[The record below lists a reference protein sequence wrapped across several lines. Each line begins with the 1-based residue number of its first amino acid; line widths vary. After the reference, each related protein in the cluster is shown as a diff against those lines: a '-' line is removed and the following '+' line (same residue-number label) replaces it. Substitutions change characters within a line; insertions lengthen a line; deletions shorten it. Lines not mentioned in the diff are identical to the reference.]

1 MGCIQKEVKMRHHI
15 LSVFLLLLSI
25 AALVGISDTLNGIQG
40 PFSLTG
46 STVADHC
53 HNKAVELQKH
63 VSREIADPN
72 KDEVL
77 SLSDGQALNKCSRST
92 ETAKIQNLKK
102 SSGNG
107 QDITEHV
114 KAVFENGD
122 MEFMESKYQID
133 STEGRGIKANEQI
146 KEAYICAD
154 GRAFF
159 GGEQCP

>member
-1 MGCIQKEVKMRHHI
+1 MHKGSDQMKYHAF
-15 LSVFLLLLSI
+15 SVLLLLLSI

-63 VSREIADPN
+63 VS
-72 KDEVL
+72 KDIDKPQNGELV
-77 SLSDGQALNKCSRST
+77 SSSEGPAFNGCSGST
-92 ETAKIQNLKK
+92 ELAKVDFLRKDKK
-102 SSGNG
+102 DIREHVRAIFGNG
-107 QDITEHV
+107 DLAFT
-114 KAVFENGD
+114 D
-122 MEFMESKYQID
+122 SKYILD
-133 STEGRGIKANEQI
+133 STEGRGIKANEQV